1 MRRLL
6 IALCLVAT
14 TAHAALEMV
23 GGAQDKFL
31 LIRLY
36 ATDGTAKTAL
46 SYTDMTITYTRNN
59 ASADADV
66 TEATMT
72 MGTHVD
78 GGFVEVD
85 ATNSPGLYQFGIPD
99 AAIADGAEEVTFS
112 FNATGVVPVSKS
124 VSLIDVDLRNG
135 PNVAANTVTVE
146 GGDATDALGVAQ
158 TGDAYARLGAPAG
171 ASHAAD
177 IAAIKTDSG
186 NLITRVGTPSNLG
199 GGATVAGNLADIE
212 SQTDDIGA
220 AGAGLTGIAAVGAVT
235 GNVGGN
241 VAGSVGSLGAQA
253 KLDVNAEADAALA
266 DVGLTTTVTGRIDA
280 AVSTRS
286 TYAGGDTAG
295 TTTLLS
301 RLTSTRAGLLDN
313 LDAAVSTRSTYAG
326 GDTSGTT
333 TLLSRLTA
341 IRAGLL
347 DNLDVAVST
356 RLATSG
362 YTAPLDATATRA
374 ALGLT
379 SANLDTQLADI
390 PTVAELNARTL
401 PSADYATAAN
411 LATLY
416 GILDTEFPAAAV
428 ILGKLDT
435 GLELDGAVY
444 RWTANALEQA
454 PTGTGGGGGEV
465 TLADGSITAAKLAA
479 DAVTLLQS
487 AGNITSVNGE
497 PVTGV
502 DNFHTDLSG
511 LGTIEEFTAA
521 VVPGVLDALLADHDT
536 AGTVGAGISAAAAAA
551 PTGSI
556 LITNLRVVS
565 GGLPVA
571 DALVEF
577 STDNAKANVV
587 QRSRTDMQGYPQPP
601 IQLNPGTYYQW
612 TTKAGMSFTNP
623 IQRVVPEP

>member
-1 MRRLL
+1 MMRRLL
-6 IALCLVAT
+6 VLLALLVLPLSAEAQAWLKQSTAT
-14 TAHAALEMV
+14 TVKV
-23 GGAQDKFL
+23 GPFL
-31 LIRLY
+31 D
-36 ATDGTAKTAL
+36 ATDGVTAETAL
-46 SYTDMTITYTRNN
+46 TISQADIRLSKNGGAFAQTSNAAGATHDENGWYGVPLSTTDTGTCGVLVVAIAESGALPLWVSFLVVPANVYDSLIGGT
-59 ASADADV
+59 DALQ
-66 TEATMT
+66 
-72 MGTHVD
+72 
-78 GGFVEVD
+78 VD
-85 ATNSPGLYQFGIPD
+85 ATQ
-99 AAIADGAEEVTFS
+99 
-112 FNATGVVPVSKS
+112 
-124 VSLIDVDLRNG
+124 
-135 PNVAANTVTVE
+135 VE
-146 GGDATDALGVAQ
+146 GGDATDALGTPQ
-158 TGDAYARLGAPAG
+158 SGDAYARLGAPAG

-199 GGATVAGNLADIE
+199 GGATLAQNLSDIE

-286 TYAGGDTAG
+286 TYAGGDTPG

>member
-1 MRRLL
+1 MMRRLL
-6 IALCLVAT
+6 VLLALLVLPLSAEAQAWLKQSTAT
-14 TAHAALEMV
+14 TVKV
-23 GGAQDKFL
+23 GPFL
-31 LIRLY
+31 D
-36 ATDGTAKTAL
+36 ATDGVTAETAL
-46 SYTDMTITYTRNN
+46 TISQADIRLSKNGGAFAQTSNAAGATHDENGWYGVPLSTTDTGTCGVLVVAIAESGALPLWVSFLVVPANVYDSLIGGT
-59 ASADADV
+59 DALQ
-66 TEATMT
+66 
-72 MGTHVD
+72 
-78 GGFVEVD
+78 VD
-85 ATNSPGLYQFGIPD
+85 ATQ
-99 AAIADGAEEVTFS
+99 
-112 FNATGVVPVSKS
+112 
-124 VSLIDVDLRNG
+124 
-135 PNVAANTVTVE
+135 VE
-146 GGDATDALGVAQ
+146 GGDATDALGTPQ
-158 TGDAYARLGAPAG
+158 SGDAYARLGAPAG

-199 GGATVAGNLADIE
+199 GGATLAQNLSDIE

-266 DVGLTTTVTGRIDA
+266 VVGLTTTVTGRIDA

-286 TYAGGDTAG
+286 TYAGGDTPG